1 MSTRETVRLM
11 TRKQLKDIVA
21 TLIGAIPDD
30 LSFEEAQAAIGGKG
44 QLVKSVAAAFDPYRV
59 KRSEPGATGT
69 YPVSVPYNGAST
81 IKELVAAGAFDW
93 KNDDITDKHFPQEK
107 TGAEDV
113 EIELVHLDR
122 DISTDD
128 ALVEL
133 DKRGLRPANPAELL
147 AFGAT
152 FPEVQREFPVIALGQ
167 FWRDPR
173 GYRNVVC
180 LGGDGSKR
188 HAFLGWTGRGW
199 FRDCRFAGVRK

>member
-1 MSTRETVRLM
+1 M

-59 KRSEPGATGT
+59 KRSESGATGT

-81 IKELVAAGAFDW
+81 IKELVANGRYDW
-93 KNDDITDKHFPQEK
+93 SNDNITDRNFPQEK

-122 DISTDD
+122 NISTDD
-128 ALVEL
+128 ALAEL

-167 FWRDPR
+167 YWRGPLGNR
-173 GYRNVVC
+173 GVVC
-180 LGGDGSKR
+180 LDGSGGKR
-188 HAFLGWTGRGW
+188 DADLHWFGLDWLRG
-199 FRDCRFAGVRK
+199 CRFAGVRK

>member
-1 MSTRETVRLM
+1 MTNETVRPM

-59 KRSEPGATGT
+59 KRDGPNATGT
-69 YPVSVPYNGAST
+69 YPVSVPYNGSST

-152 FPEVQREFPVIALGQ
+152 FPEVQREFPFIALGQ
-167 FWRDPR
+167 FWRDPNGNR
-173 GYRNVVC
+173 RVVF
-180 LGGDGSKR
+180 LDGSGSLR
-188 HAFLGWTGRGW
+188 RALLYWTGRDW
-199 FRDCRFAGVRK
+199 HRFCRFAGVRK

>member
-1 MSTRETVRLM
+1 MSTRETVRPM

-59 KRSEPGATGT
+59 KRDEPGATGT
-69 YPVSVPYNGAST
+69 YSVSVPYNGAST
-81 IKELVAAGAFDW
+81 IKELVATGNYDW

-107 TGAEDV
+107 VGAEDV

-128 ALVEL
+128 ALAEL

-167 FWRDPR
+167 FWRNPHGLRD
-173 GYRNVVC
+173 VVC
-180 LGGDGSKR
+180 LGGHGCGRDA
-188 HAFLGWTGRGW
+188 HLGWIDGGW
-199 FRDCRFAGVRK
+199 NRRCRFAGVRK

>member
-1 MSTRETVRLM
+1 MTNETVRPM

-59 KRSEPGATGT
+59 KRDGPNATGT
-69 YPVSVPYNGAST
+69 YPVSVPYNGSST

-167 FWRDPR
+167 FWRYPFGGR
-173 GYRNVVC
+173 VVVC
-180 LGGDGSKR
+180 LVRFGGKR
-188 HAFLGWTGRGW
+188 FADLRWPDNDWAR
-199 FRDCRFAGVRK
+199 RCRFAGVRK

>member
-1 MSTRETVRLM
+1 M

-59 KRSEPGATGT
+59 KRSEPATTGT
-69 YPVSVPYNGAST
+69 YPVSVPYNGPST

-107 TGAEDV
+107 VGAEDV

-128 ALVEL
+128 ALAEL

-167 FWRDPR
+167 YWRHPDGDR
-173 GYRNVVC
+173 GVVY
-180 LGGDGSKR
+180 LVRSGSKR
-188 HAFLGWTGRGW
+188 RASLGWADDGW
-199 FRDCRFAGVRK
+199 PRRCRFAGVRK

>member
-1 MSTRETVRLM
+1 MTNETVRPM

-59 KRSEPGATGT
+59 KRDGPNATGT
-69 YPVSVPYNGAST
+69 YPVSVPYNGSST

-167 FWRDPR
+167 FWRAPIGNR
-173 GYRNVVC
+173 FVVC
-180 LGGDGSKR
+180 LGRYGGKR
-188 HAFLGWTGRGW
+188 HARLGWADSDWARS
-199 FRDCRFAGVRK
+199 CRFAGVRK